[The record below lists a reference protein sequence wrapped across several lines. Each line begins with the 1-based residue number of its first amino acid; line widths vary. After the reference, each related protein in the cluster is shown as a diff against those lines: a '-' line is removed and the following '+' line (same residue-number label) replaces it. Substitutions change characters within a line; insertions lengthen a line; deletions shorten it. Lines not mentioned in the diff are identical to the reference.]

1 MYRSQDRAGGN
12 NEEQTPGH
20 SEFASSEGGLLN
32 FLQENLIQLGRKPS
46 DMGFFTLNTFSAGL
60 VYPNTSNNNTK
71 GTLNLLR
78 GPYLSCP

>member
-32 FLQENLIQLGRKPS
+32 FLQENLIQLGKKPS
-46 DMGFFTLNTFSAGL
+46 DMGFFH
-60 VYPNTSNNNTK
+60 P
-71 GTLNLLR
+71 
-78 GPYLSCP
+78 

>member
-1 MYRSQDRAGGN
+1 MNPNKLKTLGQTKSHDMYRRQDRAGGN

-46 DMGFFTLNTFSAGL
+46 DIGFFH
-60 VYPNTSNNNTK
+60 P
-71 GTLNLLR
+71 
-78 GPYLSCP
+78 